1 MGDRIELATA
11 KMLFKFKSAQRPT
24 VSGSHTDLDADF
36 GPESRGHARSRK
48 RLDCF

>member
-24 VSGSHTDLDADF
+24 VSGSESHTDLDADF
-36 GPESRGHARSRK
+36 GPESQRHAR
-48 RLDCF
+48 